1 MRRRHRLTLA
11 ALVVLFG
18 FALYVV
24 IPQSPGLPITVGD
37 RDLSDLRFRQG
48 LDLQGG
54 LHVRMQA
61 DLPPGRELQADDMQA
76 VRTIIEDRINALGVA
91 EPVIQVEGN
100 DRLIVELPGIDDP
113 DEAIRLFRETGTLL
127 ILNTGFQFH
136 EEGEIVRPDPEAGG
150 EDIVLVGRDLRDARV
165 GFDPL
170 GTTQIEFELKS
181 EAGEKFEQYTG
192 AHLGE
197 VLTITVDDVVVS
209 SASIRSAIRDQG
221 VITGNFS
228 PDDAR
233 RVAIQLRYGALPV
246 PLKVIQNLTVRPT
259 LGRESLATSV
269 RAGLVGAV
277 LVLVFMIAYYR
288 VPGVVAALALTGY
301 VLLVFAVFKLVP
313 VTLTLA
319 GVAGFI
325 LSLGVAV
332 DANILIFERT
342 REEIRS
348 GRTTRTAIEAGF
360 NRAWPSIRDSNISTF
375 IICAVL
381 FGFGSGG
388 VRGFA
393 LTLAIGVAVSMFSAI
408 TVSRSLLR
416 LAVAIPGMTE
426 SRLIGAGTIRA
437 KART

>member
-11 ALVVLFG
+11 ALVALFG

-24 IPQSPGLPITVGD
+24 IPSSPGLPITIGN

-61 DLPPGRELQADDMQA
+61 DLPPGRELQDDDMQA

-91 EPVIQVEGN
+91 EPLIQVEGR

-136 EEGEIVRPDPEAGG
+136 EEGEIVRPDQ
-150 EDIVLVGRDLRDARV
+150 DSIVLVGSDLRDARV

-170 GTTQIEFELKS
+170 GTTQIEFELKP
-181 EAGEKFEQYTG
+181 EAGDGFEQYTG

-209 SASIRSAIRDQG
+209 SAAIRSAIRDQG
-221 VITGNFS
+221 VITGSFS

-259 LGRESLATSV
+259 LGQESLSTSV

-277 LVLVFMIAYYR
+277 LVLLFMIAYYR

-301 VLLVFAVFKLVP
+301 VVLVFAVFKLVP

-342 REEIRS
+342 REEIRG
-348 GRTTRTAIEAGF
+348 GRTIRTAIEAGF

-388 VRGFA
+388 
-393 LTLAIGVAVSMFSAI
+393 
-408 TVSRSLLR
+408 
-416 LAVAIPGMTE
+416 
-426 SRLIGAGTIRA
+426 GARIRA
-437 KART
+437 YAGHRGSREHVLGHYR